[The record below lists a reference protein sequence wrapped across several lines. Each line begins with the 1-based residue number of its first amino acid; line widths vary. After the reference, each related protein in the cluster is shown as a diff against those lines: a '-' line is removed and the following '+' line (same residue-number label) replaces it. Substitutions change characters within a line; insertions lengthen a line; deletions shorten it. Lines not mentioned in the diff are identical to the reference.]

1 MDKGIKR
8 RDFLQGLVATG
19 TVAWLPALSWANT
32 TATKTLVLVELK
44 GGNDGLNTLV
54 PYADP
59 TYYTLRPKIA
69 IAREQV
75 IQLSDRVGLHPALA
89 GFKPIWEAQELAV
102 LQGVGYPNPNLS
114 HFRSI
119 EIWDTASRADEI
131 LQQGWLTRA
140 ATSLPGFAQAAADG
154 VLIGNAELGP
164 FVGGARA
171 VALANPA
178 QFANQ
183 AKIAM
188 DNNRIL
194 PGALGHVVQVES
206 DIVHAAAKLGK
217 PVELKTQ
224 FPNGQFGNVV
234 RAAAQVL
241 ATGTVPIVRLTLNGF
256 DTHQNQPGAHAGL
269 LTQLGDGL
277 AALRNA
283 LQELNRWNDTLI
295 LTYAEF
301 GRRPRE
307 NASNGTDHGTASVH
321 FAMGGRVRGGLLGA
335 APVLTQLDGN
345 GNVAHAIDFRA
356 VYAGVLKDLW
366 GADPKAALRGNF
378 QPLQLMRA

>member
-1 MDKGIKR
+1 MKR
-8 RDFLQGLVATG
+8 RDFLHGLAAGSALT
-19 TVAWLPALSWANT
+19 WLPAHSWANT
-32 TATKTLVLVELK
+32 ATATKTLVLVELK

-59 TYYTLRPKIA
+59 VYYSLRPRIA

-75 IQLSDRVGLHPALA
+75 IQLSERVGLHPALA
-89 GFKPIWEAQELAV
+89 ALKPIWDGKELAV
-102 LQGVGYPNPNLS
+102 LQGVGYPNANLS

-140 ATSLPGFAQAAADG
+140 ATGLPGFAQAAADG
-154 VLIGNAELGP
+154 VLIGNAEMGP
-164 FVGGARA
+164 FTGGARA

-183 AKIAM
+183 AKIATG
-188 DNNRIL
+188 NNRVL

-206 DIVHAAAKLGK
+206 DIVHAATKLGK
-217 PVELKTQ
+217 PVKLKTQ
-224 FPNGQFGNVV
+224 FPTGQFGAVV
-234 RAAAQVL
+234 RAASQVL
-241 ATGTVPIVRLTLNGF
+241 ATGAVPIVRLTLNGF
-256 DTHQNQPGAHAGL
+256 DTHQNQPGAHASL

-277 AALRNA
+277 AALRDA
-283 LQELNRWNDTLI
+283 LQELNRWNDTLV

-321 FAMGGRVRGGLLGA
+321 FAMGGRVRGGLMGA
-335 APVLTQLDGN
+335 APVLTQLDGS

-356 VYAGVLKDLW
+356 MYAGALKDLW
-366 GADPKAALRGNF
+366 GVDPKIALRGNF
-378 QPLQLMRA
+378 QPLELMRA